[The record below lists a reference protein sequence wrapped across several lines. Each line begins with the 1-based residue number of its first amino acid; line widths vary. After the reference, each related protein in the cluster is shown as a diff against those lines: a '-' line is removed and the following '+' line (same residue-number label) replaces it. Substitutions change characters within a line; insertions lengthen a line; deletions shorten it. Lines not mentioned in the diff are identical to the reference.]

1 MLVELS
7 AAVRDGRV
15 HPTELVVEALRRIEA
30 LDGPIRSVVAL
41 RAEEALA
48 EAARS
53 TCEGPLAG
61 IPFLVK
67 DLADCAGLPTTYG
80 SKLYADAPPAAAD
93 GVQAARLRAAGAIP
107 IGKSNTPEFGWI
119 GYTANDVFGATH
131 NPWNLERSPGGSSG
145 GSSAALAA
153 ALVPIATASDGGGS
167 VRIPASLSGL
177 VGYKPTIGGIG
188 RDGSPRWMDFSTSGV
203 LGRTVADV
211 VTEAEV
217 LLGPSDGDVLAVPPG
232 AIGIAP
238 ERPRRALLCR
248 SLRDA
253 VDPTIE
259 AALLEAVAT
268 IEQLGVAVEE
278 IDNPI
283 PEAVQTWFVIS
294 TPELAQ
300 SLSHLRDRWDQLD
313 PGLRAMLRFGESM
326 SRDDY
331 IAARRGRYA
340 ACETVDRLLG
350 AETVLI
356 TPVNN
361 AQSWP
366 PAGPWPMSVNGV
378 DTPGVAVNTNDF
390 NLTGHP
396 AVSVPLGHDD
406 AGVPFG
412 MQVVAPRWRDGQ
424 ALGIAAALEE
434 ARPWPLVAAGF
445 EPFPVP

>member
-1 MLVELS
+1 MLAELS
-7 AAVRDGRV
+7 AAVREGRV
-15 HPTELVVEALRRIEA
+15 HPTDLVAEALRRIEA

-41 RAEEALA
+41 RAEQALA
-48 EAARS
+48 DATRS
-53 TCEGPLAG
+53 TREGPLAG

-93 GVQAARLRAAGAIP
+93 GVQAARLRAAGGIP

-119 GYTANDVFGATH
+119 GYTANPVFGATH

-153 ALVPIATASDGGGS
+153 ALVPVATASDGGGS
-167 VRIPASLSGL
+167 VRIPASLCGL
-177 VGYKPTIGGIG
+177 VGYKPTIGGIA

-203 LGRTVADV
+203 MGHTVADV

-217 LLGPSDGDVLAVPPG
+217 LLGPADGDVLAVPQG
-232 AIGIAP
+232 AIALAP
-238 ERPRRALLCR
+238 TRPRRVLLCR
-248 SLRDA
+248 TLRDA
-253 VDPTIE
+253 VDPVIE
-259 AALLEAVAT
+259 AALLDAVST
-268 IEQLGVAVEE
+268 IEQLGIVVEE

-283 PEAVQTWFVIS
+283 PDAVQTWFLSSV
-294 TPELAQ
+294 PELAQ
-300 SLSHLRDRWDQLD
+300 SLSHLRDRWDELD
-313 PGLRAMLRFGESM
+313 PGLCAMLQFAESI

-331 IAARRGRYA
+331 ITARRGRYT
-340 ACETVDRLLG
+340 ACATIDRLLG
-350 AETVLI
+350 SDTVLVS
-356 TPVNN
+356 PVHN

-366 PAGPWPMSVNGV
+366 AAGPWPMSVNGI

-390 NLTGHP
+390 NVTGHG
-396 AVSVPLGHDD
+396 AASVPIGRDD

-412 MQVVAPRWRDGQ
+412 MQVVAPRWRDGL
-424 ALGIAAALEE
+424 ALGVAAALEE
-434 ARPWPLVAAGF
+434 ARPWPLVAAGY